1 MSVMQVTYLGFAV
14 PQYVKMKKKILQRHP
29 KSVVC
34 ACGTLSSEGETQLND
49 PDQPDGWLSLTA
61 NAFIN
66 QLGQYMNG
74 PLNST
79 CCCKNSLFAS
89 LTVTVTITSIH

>member
-1 MSVMQVTYLGFAV
+1 MQVTYLGFAV

-34 ACGTLSSEGETQLND
+34 GILSSEGETQLND

-79 CCCKNSLFAS
+79 CCWKNSLFAS

>member
-1 MSVMQVTYLGFAV
+1 MQVTYLGFAV

-49 PDQPDGWLSLTA
+49 PDQPDGWLSLTVS
-61 NAFIN
+61 AFMTPN
-66 QLGQYMNG
+66 KQCQSTLGNYLPVPYNTDIKQARK
-74 PLNST
+74 S
-79 CCCKNSLFAS
+79 
-89 LTVTVTITSIH
+89 